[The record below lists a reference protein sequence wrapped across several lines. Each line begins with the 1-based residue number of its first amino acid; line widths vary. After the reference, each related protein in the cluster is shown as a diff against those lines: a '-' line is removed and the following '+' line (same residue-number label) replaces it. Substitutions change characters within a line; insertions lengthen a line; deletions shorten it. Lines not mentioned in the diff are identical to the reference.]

1 MTSLPLP
8 PALGRLGLRLLW
20 AHRFGRFRA
29 ALARPRV
36 AQARVLQAVL
46 STAART
52 EYGRHY
58 AITGHESYQEFRERV
73 PIVDYDELAP
83 WIERQA
89 SRGGAVVTAEPPLVY
104 EQTSGSSGRRKL
116 IPYTSALLASF
127 NACFVVWAY
136 DLLARGPRFET
147 GRLFFSASPA
157 FRQERATPSGVPLGF
172 DDDRD
177 RKSVV

>member
-1 MTSLPLP
+1 MTGLPLR
-8 PALGRLGLRLLW
+8 PALGRLGLGLLG
-20 AHRFGRFRA
+20 AGRFGRFRA
-29 ALARPRV
+29 AV
-36 AQARVLQAVL
+36 AGPHVTQARVLQAVL
-46 STAART
+46 KAAART

-58 AITGHESYQEFRERV
+58 AITGRESYQEFRERV

-89 SRGGAVVTAEPPLVY
+89 SRGGAVVTAELPLVY

-147 GRLFFSASPA
+147 GRLRSEEHTSELQS
-157 FRQERATPSGVPLGF
+157 RLHLVCRLLLEKKKKK
-172 DDDRD
+172 D
-177 RKSVV
+177 

>member
-104 EQTSGSSGRRKL
+104 EQTSGRGAARR
-116 IPYTSALLASF
+116 
-127 NACFVVWAY
+127 
-136 DLLARGPRFET
+136 
-147 GRLFFSASPA
+147 
-157 FRQERATPSGVPLGF
+157 
-172 DDDRD
+172 
-177 RKSVV
+177 